1 MPLSFYHDLL
11 WREVIYIS
19 LSLCFDRWTLYTFHF
34 MWTASS
40 FDMKDWAGKR
50 RHEVKSTRCEEN
62 TRTLIKY
69 WGWRFW
75 SNWNPNFVPK
85 NLEQAHQIRSR
96 IVPSHVIHLEA
107 ITDLQHESAAKKKHL
122 MSGVSH
128 LPTVFARMKNPSQL
142 CRSRWGCSPF
152 LVRSWGVHFFVPF
165 CVGPA
170 AWPQVGKFSSLLFC
184 VSDVFFL
191 TFEKLFG

>member
-1 MPLSFYHDLL
+1 MKDEDDPTSQAQSFEKHFTHNLQMPLSFYHDLL

-85 NLEQAHQIRSR
+85 NLEQPHQIRSR

-107 ITDLQHESAAKKKHL
+107 ITDLQHESAAKKKT
-122 MSGVSH
+122 
-128 LPTVFARMKNPSQL
+128 PYE
-142 CRSRWGCSPF
+142 WGEPPADS
-152 LVRSWGVHFFVPF
+152 F
-165 CVGPA
+165 CPH
-170 AWPQVGKFSSLLFC
+170 
-184 VSDVFFL
+184 
-191 TFEKLFG
+191 EKSIPVM